1 MKPIMVIFLMLCV
14 LFVNA
19 QQILVRNLT
28 PVDHNAIAYP
38 NLMGNTQS
46 SQPHKGTVTLI
57 DGTEVKGKIT
67 FFRKKEETNLL
78 RVKVNTGEE
87 KKEIQAAQIKS
98 IALDPLLFEKK
109 YPNNY
114 KNPEKNF
121 QPGYVILPTGEKLT
135 GKVAQFRD
143 FSDYDFFVYNI
154 GFLPEGSEVAS
165 IFRGGR
171 LAEFGQEINGVMQVW
186 DGYVDGYLFRMVDGR
201 FRLSRNPYSKTQNE
215 FFTSVKNNIADSL
228 AKDAAQRAFV
238 RSIKDG
244 QSMNESI
251 ENAANSGAVVS
262 EVLGSVEINK
272 KEYLIFDTR
281 SGTVTAINKDN
292 LPQHAQR
299 LNAGCGSSAAAA
311 WDKMED
317 FVRQLNIAC
326 KP

>member
-1 MKPIMVIFLMLCV
+1 MSKLV
-14 LFVNA
+14 LSLLLAVSVLTIQA

-28 PVDHNAIAYP
+28 PVDYNTIAYP
-38 NLMGNTQS
+38 NLAGNTTS
-46 SQPHKGTVTLI
+46 SQGHKGTVVLT
-57 DGTEVKGKIT
+57 DGIEVKGKIT
-67 FFRKKEETNLL
+67 FFKKKGEFE

-114 KNPEKNF
+114 KNAEKNF

-171 LAEFGQEINGVMQVW
+171 LAEFGQEVDGKMNIW
-186 DGYVDGYLFRMVDGR
+186 DGYVDGYLLRMVDGR
-201 FRLSRNPYSKTQNE
+201 FRLSRNPYSKTKNE
-215 FFTSVKNNIADSL
+215 FFTAVKNNLSDSL
-228 AKDAAQRAFV
+228 AKDAAQRTLI
-238 RSIKDG
+238 RSLKDG
-244 QSMNESI
+244 QSVNESM
-251 ENAANSGAVVS
+251 ENAANSGAMVS
-262 EVLGSVEINK
+262 EVLGSVEIDK
-272 KEYLIFDTR
+272 KEYLIFDTQ
-281 SGTVTAINKDN
+281 SGTVTAVNKDN
-292 LPQHAQR
+292 LQQHVQN
-299 LNAGCGSSAAAA
+299 LNAGCGTSVAAA

-317 FVRQLNIAC
+317 FVRQLNTSC
-326 KP
+326 K

>member
-1 MKPIMVIFLMLCV
+1 MKSILALL
-14 LFVNA
+14 LFTWCTIIVQA
-19 QQILVRNLT
+19 QQVLVRNVT
-28 PVDHNAIAYP
+28 PVDYNTIAYP
-38 NLMGNTQS
+38 NLLGNTTS
-46 SQPHKGTVTLI
+46 SQPQKGTVTMT
-57 DGTEVKGKIT
+57 DGTEVTGKIT
-67 FFRKKEETNLL
+67 FFRKKDETSIL

-87 KKEIQAAQIKS
+87 KKEIDASQIKS
-98 IALDPLLFEKK
+98 VALDPLLFEKK

-121 QPGYVILPTGEKLT
+121 QPGYVILPNGERLK

-171 LAEFGQEINGVMQVW
+171 LAEFGQEVNGTMQIW
-186 DGYVDGYLFRMVDGR
+186 DGYVDGYLLRMVDGR
-201 FRLSRNPYSKTQNE
+201 FRLSRNPYSKTKNE
-215 FFTSVKNNIADSL
+215 FFTSVKNQLADSL
-228 AKDAAQRAFV
+228 AKDAAQRALV
-238 RSIKDG
+238 RSIKNG
-244 QSMNESI
+244 RNLNESM

-281 SGTVTAINKDN
+281 TGAVIAVNKDN
-292 LPQHAQR
+292 LQQHAQT
-299 LNAGCGSSAAAA
+299 LNGNCATSAAAT

-317 FVRQLNIAC
+317 FIRQLNAGC
-326 KP
+326 K

>member
-1 MKPIMVIFLMLCV
+1 MKSIFLIVFTLCV
-14 LFVNA
+14 LFVHA
-19 QQILVRNLT
+19 QQILVRNVT
-28 PVDHNAIAYP
+28 PVDYNAIAYP

-46 SQPHKGTVTLI
+46 SQPQKGTVTLT

-87 KKEIQAAQIKS
+87 KKEIESSQIKS

-121 QPGYVILPTGEKLT
+121 QPGYIILPTGEKLI

-154 GFLPEGSEVAS
+154 GFLPDGSEVAS
-165 IFRGGR
+165 IFKGGR

-186 DGYVDGYLFRMVDGR
+186 DGYVDGYLLRMVDGR
-201 FRLSRNPYSKTQNE
+201 FRLSRNPYSKTKNE

-228 AKDAAQRAFV
+228 AKDAAQRALV
-238 RSIKDG
+238 RSLKDG
-244 QSMNESI
+244 QDLNQSI

-281 SGTVTAINKDN
+281 SGTVTAVNKDN
-292 LPQHAQR
+292 LQQHAQS
-299 LNAGCGSSAAAA
+299 LNTACGSSAEAS

-317 FVRQLNIAC
+317 FIRQLNTAC
-326 KP
+326 K

>member
-1 MKPIMVIFLMLCV
+1 MKTILLFLIICGV
-14 LFVNA
+14 GSVQA
-19 QQILVRNLT
+19 QQVLVRSLT
-28 PVDHNAIAYP
+28 PVDYTTIAYP
-38 NLMGNTQS
+38 NITMNTQS
-46 SQPHKGTVTLI
+46 SQAHKGTVTLT

-67 FFRKKEETNLL
+67 FFRKKEETKIL

-87 KKEIQAAQIKS
+87 KREIDASQIKS

-114 KNPEKNF
+114 KSPEKNF
-121 QPGYVILPTGEKLT
+121 QPGYIILPTGEKIK

-171 LAEFGQEINGVMQVW
+171 LAEFGQEINGTMQIW
-186 DGYVDGYLFRMVDGR
+186 DGYVDGYLLRMVDGR
-201 FRLSRNPYSKTQNE
+201 FRLSRNPYSKTQND
-215 FFTSVKNNIADSL
+215 FFTSVKNHVADSL
-228 AKDAAQRAFV
+228 VKDAAQRALV
-238 RSIKDG
+238 RSMKDG
-244 QSMNESI
+244 KSLNESI

-281 SGTVTAINKDN
+281 TGNVITVNKDNIHQRGGDLIALCRTSGTV
-292 LPQHAQR
+292 
-299 LNAGCGSSAAAA
+299 S
-311 WDKMED
+311 WDGIED
-317 FVRQLNIAC
+317 FVRELNASC
-326 KP
+326 K

>member
-1 MKPIMVIFLMLCV
+1 MKSIFLIVFTLGV
-14 LFVNA
+14 SFVQA

-28 PVDHNAIAYP
+28 PVDYNTIAYP
-38 NLMGNTQS
+38 NLAGNTTS
-46 SQPHKGTVTLI
+46 SQPHKGTVVLT

-67 FFRKKEETNLL
+67 FFKKKGEFE

-87 KKEIQAAQIKS
+87 KKEVLAVQIKS

-109 YPNNY
+109 YPSNY

-121 QPGYVILPTGEKLT
+121 QPGYIILPTGERLT

-186 DGYVDGYLFRMVDGR
+186 DGYVDGYLLRMVDGR
-201 FRLSRNPYSKTQNE
+201 YRLSRNPYSKTQNE

-228 AKDAAQRAFV
+228 AKDAAQRTLV
-238 RSIKDG
+238 KSLKDG
-244 QSMNESI
+244 QDLNQSI

-292 LPQHAQR
+292 LQQHTQN
-299 LNAGCGSSAAAA
+299 LSAGCGTSAVAT
-311 WDKMED
+311 WDKMEE
-317 FVRQLNIAC
+317 FVRQLNAAC
-326 KP
+326 K

>member
-1 MKPIMVIFLMLCV
+1 MKAILTLLFALFMVV
-14 LFVNA
+14 AQA
-19 QQILVRNLT
+19 QQVLVRNLT
-28 PVDHNAIAYP
+28 PVDYNTLAYP
-38 NLMGNTQS
+38 NLLGNTQS
-46 SQPHKGTVTLI
+46 SQPQKGTVTMT

-67 FFRKKEETNLL
+67 FFRKKDETNLL

-87 KKEIQAAQIKS
+87 KKEIDASQIKS

-121 QPGYVILPTGEKLT
+121 QPGYVILPTGEKLK

-154 GFLPEGSEVAS
+154 GFLPEGSDVAS

-171 LAEFGQEINGVMQVW
+171 LAEFGQEINGTMQVW
-186 DGYVDGYLFRMVDGR
+186 DGYVDGYLLRMVDGR
-201 FRLSRNPYSKTQNE
+201 FRLSRNPYSKTRNE
-215 FFTSVKNNIADSL
+215 FFTSVKNQLADSL
-228 AKDAAQRAFV
+228 AKDAAQRTLV
-238 RSIKDG
+238 RSLKNG
-244 QSMNESI
+244 QNLNESL

-272 KEYLIFDTR
+272 KEYLIFDTQTG
-281 SGTVTAINKDN
+281 SVLAVNKDN
-292 LPQHAQR
+292 LSQHAGT
-299 LNAGCGSSAAAA
+299 LIGICPTSATAS

-317 FVRQLNIAC
+317 FIRALNNSC
-326 KP
+326 K

>member
-1 MKPIMVIFLMLCV
+1 MKSIFLIVFTLCV
-14 LFVNA
+14 LFVHA
-19 QQILVRNLT
+19 QQILVRNVT
-28 PVDHNAIAYP
+28 PVDYNTLAYP

-46 SQPHKGTVTLI
+46 SQPQKGTVTLL

-87 KKEIQAAQIKS
+87 KKEIESSQINS

-121 QPGYVILPTGEKLT
+121 QPGYVILPTGEELT

-154 GFLPEGSEVAS
+154 GFLPDGSEVAS
-165 IFRGGR
+165 IFKGGR

-186 DGYVDGYLFRMVDGR
+186 DGYVDGYLLRMVDGR
-201 FRLSRNPYSKTQNE
+201 FRLSRNPYSKTKNE
-215 FFTSVKNNIADSL
+215 FFTSIKNNIADSL
-228 AKDAAQRAFV
+228 AKDAAQRALV
-238 RSIKDG
+238 RSLKDG
-244 QSMNESI
+244 QDLNQSI

-281 SGTVTAINKDN
+281 SGTVTAVNKDN
-292 LPQHAQR
+292 LQQHAQT
-299 LNAGCGSSAAAA
+299 LNTGCGSSAAAS

-317 FVRQLNIAC
+317 FIRQLNTAC
-326 KP
+326 K